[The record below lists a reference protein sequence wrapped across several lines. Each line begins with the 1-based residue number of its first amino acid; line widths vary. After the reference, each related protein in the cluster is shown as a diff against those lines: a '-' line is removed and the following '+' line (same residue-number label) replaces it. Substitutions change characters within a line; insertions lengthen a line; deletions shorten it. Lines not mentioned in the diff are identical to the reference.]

1 MNWNPGEM
9 NYGEIQGEYD
19 TGVDGYVGAAD
30 IVGLA
35 RRSGVT
41 PAQALAAVR
50 AGAMAIPGLRPGQRV
65 GQSTPDVARTQISP
79 LPVMNLPA
87 GIGSSATFTWQPQ
100 RPFRLERLF
109 LQSVVSPTNQDFVI
123 TNLVVGAD
131 PQFVNEG
138 PVPGSMF
145 LQNAVG
151 CHLRGNTAN
160 PGVTLSIT
168 VQNLTAG
175 AISIFGGIIGTS
187 LTS

>member
-1 MNWNPGEM
+1 MNWNPGEI

-19 TGVDGYVGAAD
+19 SGVDGYVGAAD

-35 RRSGVT
+35 RRAGVS

-50 AGAMAIPGLRPGQRV
+50 AGAMAVPGLRPGQRV

-79 LPVMNLPA
+79 LPVMNLV
-87 GIGSSATFTWQPQ
+87 GNQTLTFTWQPQ
-100 RPFRLERLF
+100 RPFRLERMF
-109 LQSVVSPTNQDFVI
+109 LQSTGVENKDFVV

-168 VQNLTAG
+168 VQNLTG
-175 AISIFGGIIGTS
+175 APITIFGGIIGTS

>member
-1 MNWNPGEM
+1 MNWNPNEM
-9 NYGEIQGEYD
+9 GYGEIQGEYD
-19 TGVDGYVGAAD
+19 SGVDGYVGAAD

-35 RRSGVT
+35 RRAGVS
-41 PAQALAAVR
+41 PAQAMAAVR
-50 AGAMAIPGLRPGQRV
+50 AGAMAVPGLRPGQRV

-79 LPVMNLPA
+79 LPVMTVN
-87 GIGSSATFTWQPQ
+87 GNQTTTFTWQPQ
-100 RPFRLERLF
+100 RPFRLERMF
-109 LQSVVSPTNQDFVI
+109 LQSQGGNTDFVVH
-123 TNLVVGAD
+123 NLVVGAD

-138 PVPGSMF
+138 PVPGTMF

-168 VQNLTAG
+168 VQNLTG
-175 AISIFGGIIGTS
+175 APITIFGGIIGTS

>member
-1 MNWNPGEM
+1 MNWNPGEI

-19 TGVDGYVGAAD
+19 SGVDGYVGAAD

-35 RRSGVT
+35 RRSGVS

-50 AGAMAIPGLRPGQRV
+50 AGAMAVPGLRPGQRV

-79 LPVMNLPA
+79 LPIMNLNPGA
-87 GIGSSATFTWQPQ
+87 TVTFTWQPQ
-100 RPFRLERLF
+100 RPFRLERMF
-109 LQSVVSPTNQDFVI
+109 LQSQADNKDFVV

-168 VQNLTAG
+168 ITSL
-175 AISIFGGIIGTS
+175 AIAPITIFGGIIGTS